1 MSFLVVIEGLDRT
14 GKSTLAQ
21 QLARHTGAKVTHF
34 SKPAKEPV
42 FEYTDPLIDHTSRSK
57 QVFDRY
63 HVGELVWPTI
73 FNRPTTFGP
82 AQQTYVEMALQSR
95 GAVIVK
101 TTRDMDDLREHLIR
115 DDEPLDPEKAEF
127 ADGLFVQ
134 ALAGT
139 HGSPVLNWSL
149 GKSTQFIIDTAI
161 GRGSA
166 MHTGVLDI
174 SPRIVGNTDC
184 PALMVVCDSP
194 TLLPMVPG
202 ISFPNSR
209 YLISELMFFEGMA
222 QEVMLVSH
230 QAERLDDIYEEAF
243 APPVIALGRLASS
256 ALEKHKVPHE
266 AVTSPDVAKTTNAHV
281 GPGAYGEA
289 IRRRIR

>member
-1 MSFLVVIEGLDRT
+1 VSFLVVIEGLDRT
-14 GKSTLAQ
+14 GKSTLAY
-21 QLARHTGAKVTHF
+21 QLSRETGARVTHF

-42 FEYTDPLIDHTSRSK
+42 FEYTDPLVDHTHSSK

-73 FNRPTTFGP
+73 FGRPSTFGP

-101 TTRDMDDLREHLIR
+101 TSRDMDDLREHLIR
-115 DDEPLDPEKAEF
+115 DDEPLDPDKAEF
-127 ADGLFVQ
+127 ADALFLQ

-139 HGSPVLNWSL
+139 EGTPVLSWSL
-149 GKSTQFIIDTAI
+149 GQPLAYIMEAALQ
-161 GRGSA
+161 RGSA

-174 SPRIVGNTDC
+174 SERVVGCTDC
-184 PALMVVCDSP
+184 PALMIVCDSP

-202 ISFPNSR
+202 ISFPDSK

-222 QEVMLVSH
+222 QEVLLVSH
-230 QAERLDDIYEEAF
+230 QAPLDQVWEEVF
-243 APPVIALGRLASS
+243 APPVVALGRNASA

-266 AVTSPDVAKTTNAHV
+266 SVTSPDVARSTNAHV